1 MFVFYRPDIGYV
13 KESMIYLGSMLVR
26 NLREYEA
33 FSCFINLLHSYHFL
47 SFFRGDIR
55 EIEWRV
61 RFFDELLLGINP
73 IIYHHFKALELSSE
87 CFLMH
92 WFLSLFTNCFQNESF
107 VARLWDNFLLE
118 GELFAFKIGLAII
131 VNLFFL

>member
-61 RFFDELLLGINP
+61 RFFDELL
-73 IIYHHFKALELSSE
+73 
-87 CFLMH
+87 
-92 WFLSLFTNCFQNESF
+92 
-107 VARLWDNFLLE
+107 D
-118 GELFAFKIGLAII
+118 AII
-131 VNLFFL
+131 EVKTTYNCSKVILG